1 MDFFGNIT
9 SGNHLCFEDGLGKEY
24 EQSCDT
30 NVGGGRVPYCSND
43 LEVDW
48 LPNGRQVL
56 RIKRGCKQQT
66 EAQSYCNEGGI
77 ILLEVV
83 DCCFRNSRAS
93 DV

>member
-56 RIKRGCKQQT
+56 RIRRGCKQET
-66 EAQSYCNEGGI
+66 EAQSYCNEGNKDF
-77 ILLEVV
+77 LTQ
-83 DCCFRNSRAS
+83 A
-93 DV
+93 

>member
-30 NVGGGRVPYCSND
+30 NVGGGRVPFCSND

-56 RIKRGCKQQT
+56 RIKRGCKQET
-66 EAQSYCNEGGI
+66 ESQSYCNEGTTEKIGKNKI
-77 ILLEVV
+77 WPK
-83 DCCFRNSRAS
+83 
-93 DV
+93 